1 MMTDQPQQKILIVD
15 DEVSYRLMLRG
26 LLEKKGFLVIEAEDG
41 ESGVACALEERPH
54 LILMDVNM
62 PRLKG
67 SEAVRVLKETEACK
81 DTPIIVVS
89 GREDSDDLLKCFHYG
104 AGDYVRKVFHHEELL
119 ARINTHLSLARLR
132 QELMETNQRLHS
144 DLEYAGEI
152 QQSIQAAVLPET
164 ERVVFAGRYYPCE
177 ATSGDHYS
185 AFWLDDQHIGIC
197 VADASGHGVGA
208 AMLAVFLKGQLENI
222 CRLGGYGSGH
232 LRDPGEVLGIVNRSL
247 CEKNFGR
254 EFISAVYGILNL
266 TTMEFQFANAGHPY
280 PLLVDV
286 DGTAR
291 EVETA
296 NPVLGIFADSEFYTH
311 RLALEP
317 GQGVFLYTDGLVET
331 RQEDHEEYGIE
342 RLLDLLG
349 LSVGQDPETVAD
361 RVAAAADAFRGSH
374 AREDDISLL
383 YFHCRDLEVD

>member
-1 MMTDQPQQKILIVD
+1 MDSPTQKILIVD
-15 DEVSYRLMLRG
+15 DEGSYRLMLRG

-41 ESGVACALEERPH
+41 ESGVERALQERPD

-62 PRLKG
+62 PKLKG
-67 SEAVRVLKETEACK
+67 SEAVRVLKETEVCQ

-89 GREDSDDLLKCFHYG
+89 GREDSDDLLKCFHHG
-104 AGDYVRKVFHHEELL
+104 ASDYVRKVFHHEELL

-152 QQSIQAAVLPET
+152 QQSIQAVVLPET
-164 ERVVFAGRYYPCE
+164 ERVSFAGRYYPCE

-185 AFWLDDQHIGIC
+185 AFWLDDQHI
-197 VADASGHGVGA
+197 GA

-232 LRDPGEVLGIVNRSL
+232 LRDPGEVLGIVNESL
-247 CEKNFGR
+247 CAKNFGR

-266 TTMEFQFANAGHPY
+266 ATMEFQFANAGHPY

-291 EVETA
+291 EIETA
-296 NPVLGIFADSEFYTH
+296 SPVLGIFADSEFYTH
-311 RLALEP
+311 RLSLES
-317 GQGVFLYTDGLVET
+317 GQGIFLYTDGLVET
-331 RQEDHEEYGIE
+331 RRTGREEYGVE

-349 LSVGQDPETVAD
+349 LSVGQEPEVVAD
-361 RVAAAADAFRGSH
+361 RVAASVEEFRNGHS
-374 AREDDISLL
+374 REDDISLL
-383 YFHCRDLEVD
+383 YFHCRDENGGESSA